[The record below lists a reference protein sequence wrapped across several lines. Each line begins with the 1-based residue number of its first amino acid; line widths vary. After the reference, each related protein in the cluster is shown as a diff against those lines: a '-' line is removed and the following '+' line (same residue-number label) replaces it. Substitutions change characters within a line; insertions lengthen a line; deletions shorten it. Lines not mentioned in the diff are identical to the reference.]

1 MSNFGL
7 SIPAIRGMQGG
18 RVFYVTN
25 LPNAFLANM
34 LSKAQPAVE
43 SSQRALDPKHA
54 AAIADYIK
62 ENQKEYVMGALTY
75 AMDRDG
81 RFISLD
87 SDSSDGFSI
96 GKLQVPLD
104 AVFNSLDGQHRREA
118 IISTAAEYPG
128 INQDSTAVL
137 IYVEPDLIAKK
148 QMFSDMN
155 STPKKVSNSLNVA
168 FNNRDPFARV
178 AKEIVRKHELLIGKV
193 EEQAP
198 RVKPESDMFFS
209 LSSIQDTMKKLF
221 VGSAGRV
228 KDLASFDDKKIAER
242 GTDFFNILR
251 KARSEYGAAAKSHE
265 DLVRL
270 RTETILFSSTT
281 LRAVAGAV
289 YKAAQYYEVSDLK
302 SIESKLVQKLS
313 VIDFTVHSP
322 LFIESGFIAEGSS
335 TPSARNQEV
344 ISATN
349 AIYEQL
355 KDGTGKESD
364 AESRKNRRIIK

>member
-43 SSQRALDPKHA
+43 SSQRAIDPRHVE
-54 AAIADYIK
+54 AISDYIK
-62 ENQKEYVMGALTY
+62 ENQREYVMGALTY

-81 RFISLD
+81 KFISLED
-87 SDSSDGFSI
+87 NSGDGFAV
-96 GKLQVPLD
+96 GKLQIPLD

-118 IISTAAEYPG
+118 IISTANDYPD

-137 IYVEPDLIAKK
+137 IYVEPDLTAKK

-155 STPKKVSNSLNVA
+155 STPKKVSNSLNIA
-168 FNNRDPFARV
+168 FNNRDPFARA
-178 AKEIVRKHELLIGKV
+178 AKSIVRNHSMLIGKV
-193 EEQAP
+193 EELAP
-198 RVKPESDMFFS
+198 RVKPESDKFFS
-209 LSSIQDTMKKLF
+209 LSSIQDTLKKLF

-228 KDLASFDDKKIAER
+228 KDLASFDDDAIEER
-242 GTDFFNILR
+242 GKEFFDIL
-251 KARSEYGAAAKSHE
+251 KKSRSEYAVAANSR
-265 DLVRL
+265 DSLVTF

-281 LRAVAGAV
+281 LRAIAGAV
-289 YKAAQYYEVSDLK
+289 YKAMQYYEVSNLK
-302 SIESKLVQKLS
+302 SIEAILTQKLS
-313 VIDFTVHSP
+313 VIDFTVHSR
-322 LFIESGFIAEGSS
+322 LFIESGFISEGSS

-344 ISATN
+344 ISATK
-349 AIYEQL
+349 AIYEHLQ
-355 KDGTGKESD
+355 DGTGRETDSQIRRNLR
-364 AESRKNRRIIK
+364 SRG